1 MGDGS
6 LIINPGTTVTG
17 VLPGAECASSTVRGQ
32 LFPLDMY
39 VMMDRSV
46 SMGSGTQYLLPDG
59 SVRWDTV
66 IKGFQTFVA
75 LPEAAGIGMGIQFF
89 GAPKVNVNCDPTYY
103 ARPWVE
109 IGLLPD
115 NGPAILGAFSSVSPG
130 GGTPMNAALEGAI
143 AHARDWK
150 LRTPDRN
157 VIVVLVTDG
166 WPNGCGLDAASVGVP
181 AAADAMSQIA
191 AAGLAGTPSV
201 QTFVLGI
208 ADPADMDM
216 AYIFAQIAA
225 AGGTATPV
233 IVATDNNL
241 ATEFSTALNQIR
253 NTATLPCSYQVPAAP
268 AGQTLDYGA
277 VNVVFT
283 PTGSAAAAILNVPDS
298 SSCGAEAGWYY
309 DNNTTPGSI
318 ELCPASCSTLSSGSG
333 SVDIVL
339 GCATVQRIL

>member
-1 MGDGS
+1 MLTGVLVAGLAGLLALTGCSSSNTEVLRGQGATSAGGAPGGGGSGASGMSGGTSGAVSAGGQATDAGTGTGGAMGDGS

-241 ATEFSTALNQIR
+241 ATEFSTALNQI
-253 NTATLPCSYQVPAAP
+253 
-268 AGQTLDYGA
+268 
-277 VNVVFT
+277 
-283 PTGSAAAAILNVPDS
+283 
-298 SSCGAEAGWYY
+298 
-309 DNNTTPGSI
+309 
-318 ELCPASCSTLSSGSG
+318 
-333 SVDIVL
+333 
-339 GCATVQRIL
+339 